1 MSIRHRAPRIS
12 RLGSGLALAALVL
25 LGLAPSAQ
33 ATSPNFPSYDS
44 LYHNFPEMVSAIKAV
59 EAAHPSIVHAF
70 SFGSSYQGRTIWAA
84 KISDN
89 VGTDEDEPEV
99 LFDALHHAREHLTVE
114 QALYLLRLLA
124 NNYGTDASIT
134 NLVNSREIWIVFALN
149 PDGFEYDLTGN
160 PFRAWRKNRQPNPG
174 SNYVGTDL
182 NRNYDYRWACC
193 GGSSSNPSSIT
204 YHGARAF
211 SAPETQAMRDFVNS
225 RVING
230 RQQIRV
236 HVTFHTNGELIL
248 WPYGHT
254 KVDVPS
260 DMTRDDHN
268 AFVRLGRAMAA
279 RNGYTPE
286 QSSDLYITDGDQI
299 DWMYGRHRVFSF
311 TWELFPTETPTVW
324 GDHYPD
330 DSNIARQTARN
341 RSALL
346 YIISAASCPYG
357 ATLAV
362 THCGALFD
370 DMEIRRGWATDP
382 NGTDTATAGKWQW
395 GHPGLSTYNGTKQAG
410 AASSGARGW
419 FTGLAAGTSPNA
431 NDLDGTTTL
440 RSTPVRIPS
449 SVGALTFRYY
459 FAHAQNSSTADSFRA
474 YVQTEDG
481 VRHQVFARA
490 GSTSDVDAAWATAR
504 VAMTAYR
511 GHSVRLVFVATD
523 GGSGSLVEA
532 GLDDVRIERP

>member
-70 SFGSSYQGRTIWAA
+70 SFGTSYQGRTIWAA

-149 PDGFEYDLTGN
+149 PDGFEYALTGN
-160 PFRAWRKNRQPNPG
+160 PFRAWGKNRQPNPG

-299 DWMYGRHRVFSF
+299 DWMYGRQRVFSF
-311 TWELFPTETPTVW
+311 TWELYPTETPTVW
-324 GDHYPD
+324 GDHYPAD
-330 DSNIARQTARN
+330 ENIAKQTARN
-341 RSALL
+341 RSALIWFL
-346 YIISAASCPYG
+346 QQAACPYQAAG
-357 ATLAV
+357 LQVAN
-362 THCGALFD
+362 CGAFFD
-370 DMEIRRGWATDP
+370 DAEGTKGWASNPD
-382 NGTDTATAGKWQW
+382 GTDTATSGRWQRADPAQTSSNGVKQLGTTVSGSRAFVTGGGAG
-395 GHPGLSTYNGTKQAG
+395 
-410 AASSGARGW
+410 SSPED
-419 FTGLAAGTSPNA
+419 L
-431 NDLDGTTTL
+431 DLDGLSTL
-440 RSTPVRIPS
+440 RSTTIAVPAKP
-449 SVGALTFRYY
+449 GPLTFSWYL
-459 FAHAQNSSTADSFRA
+459 AHDDASTAADQLRLF
-474 YVQTEDG
+474 VETDG
-481 VRHQVFARA
+481 GTRTLLWHVDGNGVDR
-490 GSTSDVDAAWATAR
+490 DAAWQQAWLD
-504 VAMTAYR
+504 VGAYA
-511 GHSVRLVFVATD
+511 GQTIRLVFQAED
-523 GGSGSLVEA
+523 GGADNLVEA
-532 GLDDVRIERP
+532 